1 MKITTTTEDWG
12 YEDWLENIK
21 ENGHLLRGVPEEFR
35 TVELC
40 LEAVK
45 SCGVSLR
52 YVPKEIRTV
61 EICLAAIKKCG
72 WGLEFTPEEIKTP
85 ELCRE
90 AVRFY
95 ALHLKHVPEIFLDL
109 EKLATKKQYKLTE
122 NISKDLLNQLLLT
135 DQELLAKYSIE
146 ELLTS
151 RYNYLRDLA
160 KRNIE

>member
-1 MKITTTTEDWG
+1 MKITTEDWG
-12 YEDWLENIK
+12 YKDWLENIK

-45 SCGVSLR
+45 SCGVALR
-52 YVPKEIRTV
+52 YVPKEVRTV

-90 AVRFY
+90 AVKFS

-109 EKLATKKQYKLTE
+109 EKLATQKWYKTE

-135 DQELLAKYSIE
+135 DQELLTKYSVE

-151 RYNYLRDLA
+151 SYFYLRDLA